1 MKEVET
7 REEKVLGL
15 GIWVFAEPLR
25 EKADRPHK
33 CQCEGQK
40 ERDRGF
46 RVRPEGA
53 GSQGS

>member
-40 ERDRGF
+40 ERGRGF